1 MPMRRA
7 SLAPNNN
14 LRWGSRLR
22 ARPVSFKAAACPSVR
37 PLPALAARHPA
48 NPRPLS
54 GTFAHLPGAFS
65 PRMKFFLL
73 RQDELRLEPNK
84 FCQDVAMLTF
94 RRMGELEPWIDENF
108 VRSVWYGMGE
118 QVNVKMIRDKFS
130 G

>member
-1 MPMRRA
+1 MRRA

-14 LRWGSRLR
+14 RPWGSRLR
-22 ARPVSFKAAACPSVR
+22 ARPASSKVATCPLA
-37 PLPALAARHPA
+37 PLLQAPAARGPA

-54 GTFAHLPGAFS
+54 GTFARLPGGLS
-65 PRMKFFLL
+65 PRMKFFLHH
-73 RQDELRLEPNK
+73 DELRLGPDTFLK
-84 FCQDVAMLTF
+84 DVTILMF
-94 RRMGELEPWIDENF
+94 PRMGELEPWIDENF